1 MGSNGVA
8 DRPFLCIGPL
18 RFGMSPAEVETLLEP
33 SRSRTRS
40 APDDLR
46 ESRGQGARGYDV
58 ILGYD
63 PERLTDAT
71 FPSRPNGVTVFGLD
85 VFTTDPNRLVARLKQ
100 ENGGAYAVVQD
111 TLFAFERL
119 GIVLS
124 DWDDRDSSDRW
135 LAAGSAKGYGIMVGS
150 GGPDRIV
157 T

>member
-1 MGSNGVA
+1 MLRSTISA
-8 DRPFLCIGPL
+8 QLGP
-18 RFGMSPAEVETLLEP
+18 P
-33 SRSRTRS
+33 RSQRQY

-85 VFTTDPNRLVARLKQ
+85 VFTTDPDRLVARLKQ

-150 GGPDRIV
+150 GGPDRIE